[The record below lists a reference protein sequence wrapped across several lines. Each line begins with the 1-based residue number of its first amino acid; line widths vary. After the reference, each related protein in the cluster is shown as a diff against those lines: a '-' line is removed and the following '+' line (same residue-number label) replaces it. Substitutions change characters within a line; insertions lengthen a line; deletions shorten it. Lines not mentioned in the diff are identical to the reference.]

1 MARKELKA
9 LLAQGRVKDVIE
21 HLLKLTKGSHLHNE
35 VIQQSA
41 KFKTYQQAKRTG
53 ISAENELSLTL
64 NKINNSLLQ
73 IIDLLD
79 ESSEEPGISWWTYI
93 ARAGLVIGILA
104 GIIAS
109 LKHLGFIGQPTS
121 SENHSITVLV
131 HGPKG
136 KGDIVLPSRGKV
148 YLIYGDAKIPEQIN
162 DEGEATFKQI
172 DVKFFQKDA
181 SVAFLF
187 EDPLGEPY
195 RLRYPDSTYQLQ
207 VGQYIALEAMLEGM
221 GELEGTVKDFVTGE
235 PIDSVHIRIRG
246 NSYYTNA
253 FGEFTLDIPKDR
265 QAQFIDLRF
274 SKDGYES
281 KDLQKVPTTTDQP
294 QTILL
299 KPL

>member
-1 MARKELKA
+1 M
-9 LLAQGRVKDVIE
+9 
-21 HLLKLTKGSHLHNE
+21 
-35 VIQQSA
+35 
-41 KFKTYQQAKRTG
+41 
-53 ISAENELSLTL
+53 
-64 NKINNSLLQ
+64 
-73 IIDLLD
+73 
-79 ESSEEPGISWWTYI
+79 
-93 ARAGLVIGILA
+93 
-104 GIIAS
+104 
-109 LKHLGFIGQPTS
+109 
-121 SENHSITVLV
+121 
-131 HGPKG
+131 
-136 KGDIVLPSRGKV
+136 
-148 YLIYGDAKIPEQIN
+148 
-162 DEGEATFKQI
+162 
-172 DVKFFQKDA
+172 
-181 SVAFLF
+181 
-187 EDPLGEPY
+187 GEPY